1 MARPKIPY
9 DLLHELE
16 NKFGSIANVPESN
29 PTLIKIRKILKQDK
43 NSASLAVSLE
53 KDIQELLNEGFIV
66 SEIADMLI
74 VSVDTVRR
82 SMRMFNMK
90 PKPRFR
96 YMVKS
101 ETNGEVIYGG
111 SFKDFGKLINARC
124 ASFKLQQ
131 NYLLLEGY
139 HLTKC
144 KPVVL
149 WGELE
154 NGQKYYQNGQLKVK
168 K

>member
-9 DLLHELE
+9 DWLHELE

-29 PTLIKIRKILKQDK
+29 STLIKIRKILNQDK
-43 NSASLAVSLE
+43 NSTSLAVSLE
-53 KDIQELLNEGFIV
+53 EDIQELLNEGFIV

-82 SMRMFNMK
+82 SMRIFDMK

-96 YMVKS
+96 YKVTN
-101 ETNGEVIYGG
+101 EANGEVIYG
-111 SFKDFGKLINARC
+111 SLYKDFGKLINASC
-124 ASFKLQQ
+124 ASFKLQR

-144 KPVVL
+144 NPVVL
-149 WGELE
+149 WGELKK
-154 NGQKYYQNGQLKVK
+154 GQKYYQNGQLLVK

>member
-1 MARPKIPY
+1 MNRPKIPY

-16 NKFGSIANVPESN
+16 NKFGSIGKVPESN
-29 PTLIKIRKILKQDK
+29 STLIKIRKILNQDK
-43 NSASLAVSLE
+43 NSTSLAVSLE
-53 KDIQELLNEGFIV
+53 EDIQELLNEGFIV

-82 SMRMFNMK
+82 SMRMFDMK

-149 WGELE
+149 WGELKK
-154 NGQKYYQNGQLKVK
+154 GQKYYQNGQLLVK